1 MATRSQN
8 YTRPRETDYAFPAAG
23 AGAGIALI
31 VSLFVSPFAL
41 ADAADT
47 TVAPSTAARSS
58 SGDLEEITVTATRR
72 AESQS
77 KVPVAVTAFDS
88 ESLAVRGITTETDLQ
103 QSVPGLTVKTTASQ
117 NQINYTIRGQTLD
130 AFSGS
135 SPGVLPYFND
145 VVVSSQTATAFYD
158 LASVQVLKG
167 PQGTLFGRNATGGA
181 VLYTSAEASDKFGGY
196 FTIKNGNYD
205 LREYQGAVNLPIV
218 PGKVDLR
225 LAADFTNE
233 AGYVTNLTDGSTLG
247 DTAAKSGRATLK
259 ITLTDKLTTTTVIQ
273 YGWYGGTELP
283 GGLYSYYPVGST
295 NNGHVLADTA
305 ALLYTP
311 GGPFWSPALAALVPG
326 GIAQELAQ
334 QQAEGPYKTSL
345 PYTPLH
351 RSEDSYAENTTT
363 YDVDSDLTIKNIASV
378 QHHGTRSDGAL
389 SGARLGVLDLAA
401 YPTTV
406 GVRYDIDQWS
416 EELQLQGHALQESLK
431 YIVGLYAA
439 AEVDVTDI
447 PTVVGIS
454 LPQPLQYFHHNW
466 TDRDHT
472 QAVYA
477 QGTYDL
483 SWITSGLSFTLGAR
497 ETWEEIKLIEGPLSR
512 FPGYPAQAMSEKDPS
527 WQVGLQY
534 QITPEFLTYV
544 VTRGSWRAGNFNGTT
559 TPVGNVNQYGPERT
573 HDVELGAKYSGRI
586 FDRSAQFN
594 VAIYN
599 QVVDGVQ
606 RDVYF
611 TIGGAPSSLTLNV
624 PQGRVN
630 GVEVDGQIRALDW
643 LTLGGAGAFAH
654 ATYPKGEVVVAGQ
667 PTEFSNYQDT
677 PRWTGDAFTTVT
689 LPTPSEWGGMS
700 IRADAYYQTSQAFTS
715 LLYSVAPGTLLPA
728 YALINMRGDWTDVM
742 GSKLT
747 VSAYVKNLANR
758 TNYVGGFGL
767 GPDVGFNTAVAGAPR
782 KYGAELTFKF

>member
-1 MATRSQN
+1 MGDDMATNSTTN
-8 YTRPRETDYAFPAAG
+8 SRPWAVGF
-23 AGAGIALI
+23 
-31 VSLFVSPFAL
+31 
-41 ADAADT
+41 
-47 TVAPSTAARSS
+47 APSLAVCGLLLLQPVVRAEAASPSAPSADQARS
-58 SGDLEEITVTATRR
+58 GNDLEEITVTATRR
-72 AESQS
+72 SEFES
-77 KVPVAVTAFDS
+77 KVPVAVKAFDS
-88 ESLAVRGITTETDLQ
+88 QSLIERGITTETDLQ

-135 SPGVLPYFND
+135 SPGVLPYFNE

-181 VLYTSAEASDKFGGY
+181 VLYTSADATDTFGGY
-196 FTIKNGNYD
+196 FTIKNGNYN

-225 LAADFTNE
+225 IAGDFTKE
-233 AGYVTNLTDGSTLG
+233 TGYVTDIVNGTTLG
-247 DTAAKSGRATLK
+247 DTDAKSGRITLK
-259 ITLTDKLTTTTVIQ
+259 ITPNDQLTTTTVFQ
-273 YGWYGGTELP
+273 YGWYGGTELT
-283 GGLYSYYPVGST
+283 GGLYSYYPLGAT
-295 NNGHVLADTA
+295 NNGYALATTA

-311 GGPFWSPALAALVPG
+311 GGPFWTPALAALVPG

-334 QQAEGPYKTSL
+334 QQADGPYKQSL
-345 PYTPLH
+345 PFTPLH

-363 YDVDSDLTIKNIASV
+363 YNAGADLTIKNIASV

-389 SGARLGVLDLAA
+389 SGAQLGVLDLAA

-406 GVRYDIDQWS
+406 GVTYDIDQWS
-416 EELQLQGHALQESLK
+416 EELQLQGLALKQELK
-431 YIVGLYAA
+431 YIVGFYAA
-439 AEVDVTDI
+439 SEVDVTDI

-454 LPQPLQYFHHNW
+454 LPQPLEYFHHNW
-466 TDRDHT
+466 TSRDHT

-483 SWITSGLSFTLGAR
+483 AWIAPGLSFTLGGR
-497 ETWEEIKLIEGPLSR
+497 ETWEEISLLEGPLSR
-512 FPGYPAQAMSEKDPS
+512 FPGFPEQSMSEKDPS

-534 QITPEFLTYV
+534 QITPEFLTYL

-559 TPVGNVNQYGPERT
+559 TPVGDVNQYGPERT
-573 HDVELGAKYSGRI
+573 HDVELGAKYSGRV
-586 FDRSAQFN
+586 FDRSAQLN
-594 VAIYN
+594 IAIYN

-611 TIGGAPSSLTLNV
+611 KIGGAPSSLTLNV
-624 PQGRVN
+624 PQGKVN

-643 LTLGGAGAFAH
+643 LTLGGGGAFTH
-654 ATYPKGEVVVAGQ
+654 ATYPQGEVTVNGQ
-667 PTEFSNYQDT
+667 LTNFSNYQDT
-677 PRWTGDAFTTVT
+677 PRWTGSASATVT
-689 LPTPSEWGGMS
+689 LPVPGDWGGMS
-700 IRADAYYQTSQAFTS
+700 IRADGYYQTSQAFTS

-728 YALINMRGDWTDVM
+728 YALVNMRGDWTDVF

-758 TNYVGGFGL
+758 TSYVGGFGL
-767 GPDVGFNTAVAGAPR
+767 GPDVGFNTAVAGPPR
-782 KYGAELTFKF
+782 QYGGELNFKF

>member
-1 MATRSQN
+1 MATKHK
-8 YTRPRETDYAFPAAG
+8 YYKRPTNILNVNRTSSAG
-23 AGAGIALI
+23 AALLF
-31 VSLFVSPFAL
+31 SLAISPLAF
-41 ADAADT
+41 ADAADSSVT
-47 TVAPSTAARSS
+47 PPGTRSS

-72 AESQS
+72 VESQS
-77 KVPVAVTAFDS
+77 KVPVAVSALDADALK
-88 ESLAVRGITTETDLQ
+88 ERGITTETDLQ

-117 NQINYTIRGQTLD
+117 NQLNYSIRGQTLD

-135 SPGVLPYFND
+135 SPGVLPYLND

-158 LASVQVLKG
+158 LASVQALKG

-181 VLYTSAEASDKFGGY
+181 VLYTSADATDTFGGY
-196 FTIKNGNYD
+196 FTVKNGNYD
-205 LREYQGAVNLPIV
+205 LREYQGALNLPVV

-225 LAADFTNE
+225 IAADFTNE
-233 AGYVTNLTDGSTLG
+233 TGYVTNLTDGSTLG
-247 DTAAKSGRATLK
+247 DVAAKSGRVTLK
-259 ITLTDKLTTTTVIQ
+259 ITPNDKLTNTTVVQ

-305 ALLYTP
+305 ALLYSP

-363 YDVDSDLTIKNIASV
+363 YDVDSDTAIKNIASV

-401 YPTTV
+401 YPSTV
-406 GVRYDIDQWS
+406 GVKYDIDQWS
-416 EELQLQGHALQESLK
+416 EELQLQGHTLQESLK
-431 YIVGLYAA
+431 YIVGFYAA
-439 AEVDVTDI
+439 AEIDVTDI
-447 PTVVGIS
+447 PTVVGFN
-454 LPQPLQYFHHNW
+454 LPAPLQYFHHNW

-472 QAVYA
+472 QAAYA

-483 SWITSGLSFTLGAR
+483 SFIASGLSFTLGAR
-497 ETWEEIKLIEGPLSR
+497 ETWEEIKLIEGELSR
-512 FPGYPAQAMSEKDPS
+512 FPGYPTQSMSEKDPS

-534 QITPEFLTYV
+534 QMTPEFLAYV

-559 TPVGNVNQYGPERT
+559 TPVDNANQYGPERT
-573 HDVELGAKYSGRI
+573 HDVELGAKYSGHI
-586 FDRSAQFN
+586 FDRSAQIN

-611 TIGGAPSSLTLNV
+611 TIDGAPSSLTLNV

-630 GVEVDGQIRALDW
+630 GVEIDGQIRALDW
-643 LTLGGAGAFAH
+643 LTLGGAGSFSH
-654 ATYPKGEVVVAGQ
+654 ATYPLGEVVVAGQ
-667 PTEFSNYQDT
+667 PTDFSNYQDT
-677 PRWTGDAFTTVT
+677 PRWTGDASATVA

-700 IRADAYYQTSQAFTS
+700 IRTDAYYQTSQAFTS
-715 LLYSVAPGTLLPA
+715 LLYSVAPGTLLPG
-728 YALINMRGDWTDVM
+728 YALVNMRGDWTDAF
-742 GSKLT
+742 GSKIT

-758 TNYVGGFGL
+758 TTYVGGFGL
-767 GPDVGFNTAVAGAPR
+767 GPDVGFNTAVPGAPR
-782 KYGAELTFKF
+782 KFGAEFTFKF

>member
-1 MATRSQN
+1 
-8 YTRPRETDYAFPAAG
+8 
-23 AGAGIALI
+23 
-31 VSLFVSPFAL
+31 L
-41 ADAADT
+41 ADASD
-47 TVAPSTAARSS
+47 TVAPVAASRPSG
-58 SGDLEEITVTATRR
+58 GDLEEITVTAQRR

-77 KVPVAVTAFDS
+77 KVPVAVTALDADA
-88 ESLAVRGITTETDLQ
+88 LAARGITTETDLQ

-117 NQINYTIRGQTLD
+117 NQLNYTIRGQTLD

-135 SPGVLPYFND
+135 SPGVLPYLND

-181 VLYTSAEASDKFGGY
+181 VLYTSADATDTFGGY
-196 FTIKNGNYD
+196 FTVKNGNYD
-205 LREYQGAVNLPIV
+205 LREYQGAINLPIV
-218 PGKVDLR
+218 PGTVDLR
-225 LAADFTNE
+225 VAADFTNE
-233 AGYVTNLTDGSTLG
+233 TGYVTNLTDGSTLG
-247 DTAAKSGRATLK
+247 DVAAKSGRVTLK
-259 ITLTDKLTTTTVIQ
+259 ITPNNKLTNTTVVQ

-283 GGLYSYYPVGST
+283 GGLYSYYPLGST

-311 GGPFWSPALAALVPG
+311 GGPFWTPALAALVPG

-363 YDVDSDLTIKNIASV
+363 YDVDSDMTVKNIASV

-401 YPTTV
+401 YPSTV
-406 GVRYDIDQWS
+406 GVQYDIDQWS
-416 EELQLQGHALQESLK
+416 EELQLQGRTLEENLK
-431 YIVGLYAA
+431 YIVGFYAA
-439 AEVDVTDI
+439 AEIDVTDI

-454 LPQPLQYFHHNW
+454 LPEPLEYFHHNW

-472 QAVYA
+472 QAAYV

-483 SWITSGLSFTLGAR
+483 SSIASGLSFTLGAR
-497 ETWEEIKLIEGPLSR
+497 ETWEEIKLIEGSLSR
-512 FPGYPAQAMSEKDPS
+512 FPGYPTQAMSEKDPS

-534 QITPEFLTYV
+534 QMTPEFLAYV

-559 TPVGNVNQYGPERT
+559 TPVGDVNQYGPERT

-586 FDRSAQFN
+586 FDRSAQIN
-594 VAIYN
+594 IAIYN

-611 TIGGAPSSLTLNV
+611 SIDGAPSSLTLNV

-630 GVEVDGQIRALDW
+630 GVEVDGQVRASDW
-643 LTLGGAGAFAH
+643 LTLGGAGSFTH
-654 ATYPKGEVVVAGQ
+654 ATYPKGDVIVAGQ
-667 PTEFSNYQDT
+667 LTEFSNYQDT
-677 PRWTGDAFTTVT
+677 PRWTGDAFVTVT

-700 IRADAYYQTSQAFTS
+700 IRADTYYQTSQAFTS
-715 LLYSVAPGTLLPA
+715 LLNSVAPGTLLPA
-728 YALINMRGDWTDVM
+728 YGLVNMRGDWTDVM

-747 VSAYVKNLANR
+747 VSAYVKNLADR

-767 GPDVGFNTAVAGAPR
+767 GPDVGFNNAVAGAPR

>member
-1 MATRSQN
+1 MAT
-8 YTRPRETDYAFPAAG
+8 
-23 AGAGIALI
+23 ALI
-31 VSLFVSPFAL
+31 TNKRPLLIRYAPGIIVLAL
-41 ADAADT
+41 LLAQPGRAEATDTSASSSSDAART
-47 TVAPSTAARSS
+47 RN
-58 SGDLEEITVTATRR
+58 DLEEITVTATRR
-72 AESQS
+72 SEFES
-77 KVPVAVTAFDS
+77 KVPVAVKAFDS
-88 ESLAVRGITTETDLQ
+88 QSLIERSITTETDLQ

-117 NQINYTIRGQTLD
+117 NQLNYTIRGQTLD

-135 SPGVLPYFND
+135 SPGVLPYFNE

-181 VLYTSAEASDKFGGY
+181 VLYTSADATDTFGGY
-196 FTIKNGNYD
+196 FTIRNGNYD
-205 LREYQGAVNLPIV
+205 LREYQGAINIPVI

-225 LAADFTNE
+225 VAADFTKQT
-233 AGYVTNLTDGSTLG
+233 GYVKDITNGTTLG
-247 DTAAKSGRATLK
+247 DTDAKSGRVTLK
-259 ITLTDKLTTTTVIQ
+259 ITPNAQLTTTTVFQ
-273 YGWYGGTELP
+273 YGWYGGTELT
-283 GGLYSYYPVGST
+283 GGLYSYYPLGAT
-295 NNGHVLADTA
+295 NNGYALATTA
-305 ALLYTP
+305 AILYTP

-334 QQAEGPYKTSL
+334 QQADGPYKQSL

-363 YDVDSDLTIKNIASV
+363 FDVTSDLTIKNIASV

-389 SGARLGVLDLAA
+389 SGARLGVLDLAT
-401 YPTTV
+401 YPSTV
-406 GVRYDIDQWS
+406 GVTYKINQWS
-416 EELQLQGHALQESLK
+416 EELQLQGRALQERLK
-431 YIVGLYAA
+431 YIVGFYAA

-454 LPQPLQYFHHNW
+454 LPAPLAYFHHNW
-466 TDRDHT
+466 TSRDHT

-483 SWITSGLSFTLGAR
+483 AWITSGLSFTLGGR
-497 ETWEEIKLIEGPLSR
+497 ETWEEISLTEGALSR
-512 FPGYPAQAMSEKDPS
+512 FPGYPTQSMSEKDPS

-534 QITPEFLTYV
+534 QITPEFLTYLI
-544 VTRGSWRAGNFNGTT
+544 TRGSWRAGNFNGTT
-559 TPVGNVNQYGPERT
+559 TPVGDVNQYGPERT
-573 HDVELGAKYSGRI
+573 HDVELGAKYSGHV
-586 FDRSAQFN
+586 FGRSAQLN

-624 PQGRVN
+624 PQGKVN

-643 LTLGGAGAFAH
+643 LTLGGAGAFTH
-654 ATYPKGEVVVAGQ
+654 ATYPKGQVTVAGQ
-667 PTEFSNYQDT
+667 LTNFSNYQDT
-677 PRWTGDAFTTVT
+677 PRWTGSASATVN
-689 LPTPSEWGGMS
+689 LPVPSQWGGMS
-700 IRADAYYQTSQAFTS
+700 VRTDAYYQTSQAFSS
-715 LLYSVAPGTLLPA
+715 LLYSVSPGTLLPA
-728 YALINMRGDWTDVM
+728 YALINMRGDWSDVM

-758 TNYVGGFGL
+758 TSYVGGFGL
-767 GPDVGFNTAVAGAPR
+767 GPDVGFNTAVAGPPR
-782 KYGAELTFKF
+782 QFGGELTFKF